1 MPSNELSRT
10 VGDYFSSLNLGER
23 SSEISSVSSEIY
35 YFIICLIEGI
45 EIHRS
50 KLDLSRNL
58 FSNRSMTKETWPTF
72 LEEFLGTMRTKGTVR
87 QVG

>member
-50 KLDLSRNL
+50 KLVQIYRQIYSR
-58 FSNRSMTKETWPTF
+58 
-72 LEEFLGTMRTKGTVR
+72 TV
-87 QVG
+87 Q